1 MIEYYCNV
9 CGDFVD
15 KEDHWKTCSGLK
27 KNHREENMATAASV
41 PYTFPEIPKG
51 YNINIQRV
59 RGGYHVE
66 VGCERFVFTNPN
78 TIAEFVSKLILTPDE
93 MTNNFYKGQEKT
105 DRGTEPAGMP
115 STR

>member
-15 KEDHWKTCSGLK
+15 KEDHWKTCTGLK
-27 KNHREENMATAASV
+27 ENHREEKMATAAY

-51 YNINIQRV
+51 YNISIQRV
-59 RGGYHVE
+59 RGGYYVE
-66 VGCERFVFTNPN
+66 VGCERFVFTSQNVL
-78 TIAEFVSKLILTPDE
+78 ADFVAKLLISPEE
-93 MTNNFYKGQEKT
+93 MTKQFYKDQEKA
-105 DRGTEPAGMP
+105 DHGTEPAGMP

>member
-1 MIEYYCNV
+1 MIEFYCNI

-15 KEDHWKTCSGLK
+15 KEDHWKTCTGLK
-27 KNHREENMATAASV
+27 KNHREEKM
-41 PYTFPEIPKG
+41 YTFPEIPKG

-78 TIAEFVSKLILTPDE
+78 TVAEFVTKLLISPEE
-93 MTNNFYKGQEKT
+93 MTKRFYDDDGKQP
-105 DRGTEPAGMP
+105 RTEPAGMP